1 MNGLKLSRLA
11 LGLDR
16 AVVVALLE
24 GEAADQRADR
34 PVLRVKGDQRALCGG
49 NLYEAQG
56 AVFLALHA
64 DLVAGLGH
72 VGGLARHR
80 AHAVVAE
87 EGACP
92 FHAVPGH
99 GFFLA
104 VAGHHHDPALFHLGD
119 DRRLQAA
126 DAALLAQVLEPGV
139 AGLARQAG
147 LRAAVAVALVI
158 VDEAVADRLAGG
170 VLQVA
175 ADRGDDLVAL
185 GIGLAAVAADHLG
198 TGHLGDVGRIQFG
211 GLHVVGGVDRLL
223 DGGLVALLVDEA
235 ELEHALEDPVAP
247 LRTAG
252 RVDQRVVARGRFRQ
266 AGDHRHLG
274 QAQVFD
280 RLAVIDLCGSLDAI
294 GTVAQVDLVDVELE
308 DLVLGQLSL
317 DLQGQ
322 EDFIDLSRE
331 ASFIG
336 KEVVLRY
343 LHGDGAAASLDVTA
357 FQ

>member
-1 MNGLKLSRLA
+1 MLRCWPRCLSQA
-11 LGLDR
+11 S
-16 AVVVALLE
+16 
-24 GEAADQRADR
+24 
-34 PVLRVKGDQRALCGG
+34 RVW
-49 NLYEAQG
+49 
-56 AVFLALHA
+56 
-64 DLVAGLGH
+64 
-72 VGGLARHR
+72 
-80 AHAVVAE
+80 
-87 EGACP
+87 
-92 FHAVPGH
+92 PG
-99 GFFLA
+99 
-104 VAGHHHDPALFHLGD
+104 
-119 DRRLQAA
+119 RR
-126 DAALLAQVLEPGV
+126 VS
-139 AGLARQAG
+139 
-147 LRAAVAVALVI
+147 AAVAVALVI